1 MNEVGYTSGIG
12 WPVSL
17 KLFECGGN
25 VYFDCQAVLDLC
37 GIERQIKKHGF
48 KFIDKFLLDN
58 GEYYFALVT
67 NDHSNNV

>member
-1 MNEVGYTSGIG
+1 M
-12 WPVSL
+12 
-17 KLFECGGN
+17 GGN